1 MDAIL
6 FLTKFLI
13 FNLIGY
19 YILNIIFK
27 EKSMF
32 QGMIS
37 PSYGVFGILMVY
49 FQSFRLPIVFLAG
62 VLVIFMLNQVGGLFD
77 EKLMTRVNYKIFG
90 ILAIIQVLIINPILD
105 VVLNSSSASSISF
118 LCVVLGTFFVL
129 DVTYTLRK
137 LM

>member
-77 EKLMTRVNYKIFG
+77 KKLMTRVNYKIFG

>member
-27 EKSMF
+27 EKSVF

-37 PSYGVFGILMVY
+37 PSYGFFGILMVY

-62 VLVIFMLNQVGGLFD
+62 ILVIFMLNQVGGLID
-77 EKLMTRVNYKIFG
+77 KKLMTRVNYKVFG

-105 VVLNSSSASSISF
+105 VVLSSSSAGSISF